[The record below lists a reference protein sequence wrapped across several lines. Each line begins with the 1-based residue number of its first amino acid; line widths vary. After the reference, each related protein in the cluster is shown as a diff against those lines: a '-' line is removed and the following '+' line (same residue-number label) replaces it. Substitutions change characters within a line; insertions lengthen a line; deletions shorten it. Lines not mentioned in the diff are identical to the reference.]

1 MQFEE
6 LSAGEALK
14 QAMDSVGRPD
24 RVVVCGS
31 PDEVVLLEESAED
44 AEQSPQEIL
53 EAARKIN
60 VAEWFREREAE
71 IGKDRADVLD
81 EDEWPGWIDTGGL
94 TLPNDVLTGEP
105 LPSVAVAR
113 LQVRA
118 PWEIPAYFQ
127 HGGWNDCPMPEV
139 HCAVWK
145 DWHEKYG
152 AHIVGVSHDIIEAVV
167 ERPPMEPEEAM
178 RLAWQQYLYCTDRVD
193 QGAESVVNLA
203 AELFLAGTWYF
214 WWD

>member
-14 QAMDSVGRPD
+14 QAMDSVGRSD

-31 PDEVVLLEESAED
+31 PDEVGLLEEFAED
-44 AEQSPQEIL
+44 VEQSPQEIL
-53 EAARKIN
+53 EAARRID
-60 VAEWFREREAE
+60 VAEWFRKREAE
-71 IGKDRADVLD
+71 IGEDRADVLD

-94 TLPNDVLTGEP
+94 TLTDDVLTGEP

-118 PWEIPAYFQ
+118 PWEIPAHFRY
-127 HGGWNDCPMPEV
+127 GGWNDCPEPEV

-145 DWHEKYG
+145 DWHERYG
-152 AHIVGVSHDIIEAVV
+152 AHIVGVSGSIIEAVV

-178 RLAWQQYLYCTDRVD
+178 RLAWQQYLYCTDIVD
-193 QGAESVVNLA
+193 QGAESVANLA
-203 AELFLAGTWYF
+203 GGLFLGRTWYF